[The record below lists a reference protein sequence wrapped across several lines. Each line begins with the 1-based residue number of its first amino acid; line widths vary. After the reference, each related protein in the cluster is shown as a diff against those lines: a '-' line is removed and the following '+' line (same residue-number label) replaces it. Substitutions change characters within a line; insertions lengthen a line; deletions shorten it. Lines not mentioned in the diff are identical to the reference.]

1 MSKTFHSI
9 RIRFNKTLNKY
20 MHYVFMPK
28 VITISDE
35 VYEKL
40 SKLKK
45 GRSFSKTIDELIEFY
60 EANKKGNK
68 EILREMFGTISEGEA
83 NELEKEIIK
92 FRKSFT
98 SRENYG
104 NT

>member
-1 MSKTFHSI
+1 
-9 RIRFNKTLNKY
+9 

-28 VITISDE
+28 VITISEE

-60 EANKKGNK
+60 VSNKKGNK
-68 EILREMFGTISEGEA
+68 EILWEMFGAISEEEA
-83 NELEKEIIK
+83 NELEKEVTK
-92 FRKSFT
+92 FRKSFIL
-98 SRENYG
+98 REN
-104 NT
+104 

>member
-1 MSKTFHSI
+1 
-9 RIRFNKTLNKY
+9 
-20 MHYVFMPK
+20 MPK
-28 VITISDE
+28 VITVSDE

-40 SKLKK
+40 YKLKK
-45 GRSFSKTIDELIEFY
+45 GRSFSKTINELIEFY

-68 EILREMFGTISEGEA
+68 EILREMFGAISEEEA

-92 FRKSFT
+92 FRKSFA

>member
-1 MSKTFHSI
+1 
-9 RIRFNKTLNKY
+9 
-20 MHYVFMPK
+20 MPK

-60 EANKKGNK
+60 ESNKKGSK
-68 EILREMFGTISEGEA
+68 EILREMFGTISEEEA

-92 FRKSFT
+92 FRKSFA
-98 SRENYG
+98 SRENYDD
-104 NT
+104 T

>member
-1 MSKTFHSI
+1 
-9 RIRFNKTLNKY
+9 
-20 MHYVFMPK
+20 MPK

-40 SKLKK
+40 FKLKK

-60 EANKKGNK
+60 ESNKKDSK
-68 EILREMFGTISEGEA
+68 EILREMFGTISEEEA
-83 NELEKEIIK
+83 DGLEKEIIK

-98 SRENYG
+98 SKENYG
-104 NT
+104 NTG

>member
-1 MSKTFHSI
+1 
-9 RIRFNKTLNKY
+9 
-20 MHYVFMPK
+20 MPK

-60 EANKKGNK
+60 
-68 EILREMFGTISEGEA
+68 
-83 NELEKEIIK
+83 
-92 FRKSFT
+92 
-98 SRENYG
+98 
-104 NT
+104 

>member
-1 MSKTFHSI
+1 
-9 RIRFNKTLNKY
+9 
-20 MHYVFMPK
+20 MPK

-60 EANKKGNK
+60 ESNKKDSK
-68 EILREMFGTISEGEA
+68 EILREMFGTISEEEA
-83 NELEKEIIK
+83 DGLEKEIIK

-98 SRENYG
+98 SKENYG
-104 NT
+104 NTG

>member
-1 MSKTFHSI
+1 
-9 RIRFNKTLNKY
+9 
-20 MHYVFMPK
+20 MPK

-68 EILREMFGTISEGEA
+68 EILQEMFGTISEEEA
-83 NELEKEIIK
+83 TELEKEIIK
-92 FRKSFT
+92 FRKSFA

>member
-1 MSKTFHSI
+1 
-9 RIRFNKTLNKY
+9 

-60 EANKKGNK
+60 
-68 EILREMFGTISEGEA
+68 
-83 NELEKEIIK
+83 
-92 FRKSFT
+92 
-98 SRENYG
+98 
-104 NT
+104 

>member
-1 MSKTFHSI
+1 
-9 RIRFNKTLNKY
+9 
-20 MHYVFMPK
+20 MPK

-68 EILREMFGTISEGEA
+68 EILQEMFGTISEEEA

>member
-1 MSKTFHSI
+1 
-9 RIRFNKTLNKY
+9 

-45 GRSFSKTIDELIEFY
+45 EDLLAKQ
-60 EANKKGNK
+60 
-68 EILREMFGTISEGEA
+68 
-83 NELEKEIIK
+83 
-92 FRKSFT
+92 
-98 SRENYG
+98 
-104 NT
+104 